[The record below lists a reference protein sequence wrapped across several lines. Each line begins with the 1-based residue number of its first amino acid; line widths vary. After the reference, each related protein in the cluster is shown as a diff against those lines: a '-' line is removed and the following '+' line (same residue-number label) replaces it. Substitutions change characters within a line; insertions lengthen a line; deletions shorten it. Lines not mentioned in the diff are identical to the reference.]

1 MKKFTTNIVK
11 SKIDNKLN
19 DISVMVSELNTEV
32 KNILLNI
39 VTFFTAP
46 QLQVA
51 WAWTGDAVNAKSNL
65 RHIIT
70 TNNY

>member
-51 WAWTGDAVNAKSNL
+51 WA
-65 RHIIT
+65 
-70 TNNY
+70 

>member
-39 VTFFTAP
+39 VTFFTVP

-51 WAWTGDAVNAKSNL
+51 WA
-65 RHIIT
+65 
-70 TNNY
+70 